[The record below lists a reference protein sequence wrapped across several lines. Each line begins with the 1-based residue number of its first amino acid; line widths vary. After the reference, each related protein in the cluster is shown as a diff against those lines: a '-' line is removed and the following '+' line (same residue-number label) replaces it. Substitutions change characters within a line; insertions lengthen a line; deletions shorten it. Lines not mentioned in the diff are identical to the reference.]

1 MRQMIRTSVLALG
14 MTAALAGGAWTV
26 QAQGPKGGG
35 EKHPVLRNSMNQ
47 LEGIRDR
54 LLKAPSDFGGHKAKA
69 IEAISGAM
77 NELQQA
83 IAFDAK

>member
-1 MRQMIRTSVLALG
+1 MRQMIRTSVLAIGL
-14 MTAALAGGAWTV
+14 TAALAGGAWTV
-26 QAQGPKGGG
+26 HAQGGKGGG

-54 LLKAPSDFGGHKAKA
+54 LLKAPTDFGGHREKAVD
-69 IEAISGAM
+69 AISHAI